1 MTDDFGPFDDA
12 RWRIEGGKALPSRSM
27 YFATYQAL
35 TGEGSGRP
43 LYESYARDFFDLI
56 IVDECHRG
64 SARDDSVWR
73 DILHWFHPAAQL
85 GMTATPLRD
94 ETRDTY
100 VYFGP
105 PLYQYS
111 LRDGI
116 NDGFLAPYR
125 VHRVVTDVDA
135 AGWRPT
141 AGQRDRYGEE
151 VPDEEYGTPDFEKRI
166 AL

>member
-1 MTDDFGPFDDA
+1 
-12 RWRIEGGKALPSRSM
+12 M

-35 TGEGSGRP
+35 TGDDIGHP
-43 LYESYARDFFDLI
+43 LYERYRRDFFDLI
-56 IVDECHRG
+56 VVDECHRG
-64 SARDDSVWR
+64 SAREDSVWR
-73 DILHWFHPAAQL
+73 AILEYFLPAAQI

-94 ETRDTY
+94 ETRDSY
-100 VYFGP
+100 EYFGD
-105 PLYQYS
+105 PLYTYS

-141 AGQRDRYGEE
+141 AGLRDRYGEE
-151 VPDEEYGTPDFEKRI
+151 VPDEEYGTPDF
-166 AL
+166 